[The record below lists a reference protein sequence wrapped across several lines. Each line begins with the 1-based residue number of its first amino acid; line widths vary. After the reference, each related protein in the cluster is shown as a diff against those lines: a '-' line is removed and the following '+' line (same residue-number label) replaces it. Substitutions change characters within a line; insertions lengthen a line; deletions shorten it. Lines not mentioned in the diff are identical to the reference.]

1 MRCINRGLSQLRI
14 ALVDDF
20 SDMIAN
26 LVRRPVQ
33 QASILH
39 NRLLINHMTVTI
51 AHVVI
56 IFFAWKQVS
65 IDLIVV
71 FRGWLLIDSRLTLDL
86 LNGDNVRVCV
96 GLH

>member
-1 MRCINRGLSQLRI
+1 MRCVNRGLSQLRI

-33 QASILH
+33 QAAILH
-39 NRLLINHMTVTI
+39 NWLLIDHMTVAI

-71 FRGWLLIDSRLTLDL
+71 LCGWLLIDSRLALDL
-86 LNGDNVRVCV
+86 LDGDNVRVCV